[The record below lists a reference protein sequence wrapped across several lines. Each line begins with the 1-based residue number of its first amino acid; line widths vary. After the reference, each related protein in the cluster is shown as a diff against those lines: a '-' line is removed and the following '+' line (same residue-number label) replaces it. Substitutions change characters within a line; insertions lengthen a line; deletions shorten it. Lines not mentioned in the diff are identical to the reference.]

1 MNASSE
7 GGNPKARANAEHKSA
22 RTPKLNAHLD
32 QAAEAFRAQVD
43 DVVPEPGDKRGEVN
57 ATLRGEVMS
66 ILDIVSRRKTRNRSQ
81 VITKRRYGP
90 WQPFSATVI
99 QIDQWLFNP
108 VHRISNFAR

>member
-57 ATLRGEVMS
+57 ATLLGEVMS
-66 ILDIVSRRKTRNRSQ
+66 IPDIRFRAQNPKPVPSYNKKTLRPPATIFSHCNPNRSMAIQ
-81 VITKRRYGP
+81 SGP
-90 WQPFSATVI
+90 P
-99 QIDQWLFNP
+99 N
-108 VHRISNFAR
+108 